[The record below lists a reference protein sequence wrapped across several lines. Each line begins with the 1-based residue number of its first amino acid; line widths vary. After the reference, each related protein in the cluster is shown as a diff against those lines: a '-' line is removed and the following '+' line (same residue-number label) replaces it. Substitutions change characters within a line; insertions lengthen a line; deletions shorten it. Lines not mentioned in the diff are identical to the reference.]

1 MAAPRIGLLGG
12 AFDPP
17 HRAHVALA
25 ESAVQ
30 ALHLDHLL
38 VLPTGQSWHRSGAG
52 SAGDHRLAMAR
63 LAFADVERTQVL
75 DLELKRQGPSY
86 TIDTVR
92 DLQAQRPGHDW
103 FLIMGEDQWKT
114 LPAWHQAAELVAL
127 VTIAV
132 AVRDASVP
140 LWTDAAASG
149 DALTTPVRLPMP
161 RLDVSATLVRSRVAQ
176 GQAIDALVPEG
187 VCRYIHEHHL
197 YA

>member
-63 LAFADVERTQVL
+63 LAFADVARTQVL
-75 DLELKRQGPSY
+75 DLELTGRARVTPS
-86 TIDTVR
+86 TR
-92 DLQAQRPGHDW
+92 C
-103 FLIMGEDQWKT
+103 
-114 LPAWHQAAELVAL
+114 
-127 VTIAV
+127 
-132 AVRDASVP
+132 
-140 LWTDAAASG
+140 
-149 DALTTPVRLPMP
+149 
-161 RLDVSATLVRSRVAQ
+161 
-176 GQAIDALVPEG
+176 AI
-187 VCRYIHEHHL
+187 CRHNGR
-197 YA
+197 AMTGT